1 MLLAIDIGNS
11 HTVAGLFHDDRLTGQ
26 WRFQSER
33 NRTDDELAIQCH
45 GLLSLIGIDRREIT
59 GIILVSVVPS
69 LEKAWLSCCRKYL
82 ATHLP
87 CPPQVVTAGLI
98 QEHLTIKTDHPE
110 EVGADRLVNSI
121 AAWRKYQ
128 CDLIVIDFGTAITF
142 DCVTATGEFTGGLIL
157 PGINISLAALSSRTA
172 KLPRIDLSTG
182 PDKVIGANT
191 IQAMKSGILHGYG
204 AMVDGLTHRI
214 LTEMGCA
221 PEATK
226 VIATGGM
233 AQLIAPY
240 SQAIEEVDPALTL
253 DGLHFLAN
261 SGRNAGQGHFS
272 VVSARNDAGAAN
284 G

>member
-11 HTVAGLFHDDRLTGQ
+11 HTVLGLFHDDRLTGQ
-26 WRFQSER
+26 WRFQSDR
-33 NRTDDELAIQCH
+33 DRTDDELAIQCH

-59 GIILVSVVPS
+59 GIILVSVVPV

-82 ATHLP
+82 ASHLP
-87 CPPQVVTAGLI
+87 YPPQVITAGLM

-142 DCVTATGEFTGGLIL
+142 DCVSRGPEFLGGAIL
-157 PGINISLAALSSRTA
+157 PGINIALEALSSRTA
-172 KLPRIDLSTG
+172 KLPRIDLSAG
-182 PDKVIGANT
+182 PDKVIGTNT
-191 IQAMKSGILHGYG
+191 IQAMQSGILHGYG
-204 AMVDGLTHRI
+204 ALVDGLTHRI
-214 LTEMGCA
+214 LAEMGCA
-221 PEATK
+221 PEASK

-240 SQAIEEVDPALTL
+240 SQAIDEVDPTLTL
-253 DGLHFLAN
+253 QGLHYLYHAETP
-261 SGRNAGQGHFS
+261 
-272 VVSARNDAGAAN
+272 
-284 G
+284 

>member
-11 HTVAGLFHDDRLTGQ
+11 HTVVGLFDADRLAGQ
-26 WRFQSER
+26 WRLLSER

-59 GIILVSVVPS
+59 GIILVSVVPV

-82 ATHLP
+82 ATHLQY
-87 CPPQVVTAGLI
+87 PPLVVTAGLM

-128 CDLIVIDFGTAITF
+128 CNLVIIDFGTAITF
-142 DCVTATGEFTGGLIL
+142 DCVTAAGEFTGGLIL
-157 PGINISLAALSSRTA
+157 PGINISLAALSSSTA

-182 PDKVIGANT
+182 PDRVIGTNT

-204 AMVDGLTHRI
+204 AMVDGLTRKI
-214 LTEMGCA
+214 LSEMGCA
-221 PEATK
+221 SGTSK

-233 AQLIAPY
+233 ARLIAPY

-253 DGLHFLAN
+253 NGLHFLAN
-261 SGRNAGQGHFS
+261 SGRNVGTA
-272 VVSARNDAGAAN
+272 ND
-284 G
+284 